1 MSFSRRLGLP
11 GVHRAYHG
19 AAPLSI
25 LNPKL
30 NVIMDA
36 TTHAYE
42 P

>member
-11 GVHRAYHG
+11 GVHRAYLS
-19 AAPLSI
+19 AAPQSI